1 MLDTLRI
8 ENIAVIELAEIR
20 FDKGFCALTGE
31 TGAGKS
37 ILIDSLGAVLGNRT
51 SKELVRRGCEKASVT
66 AVFSDCNEN
75 ALKALA
81 DAGFDCD
88 DKSVMLSRTITA
100 DGKSQIR
107 INGLPATAAV
117 VKQISKHLVAVH
129 GQQDSFLLTDAGIHY
144 LFVDRIAQNQ
154 KQRDEYN
161 ECYRHLCDLI
171 RESRAINRDEAE
183 KQRQIDMLTFQIEEL
198 SSADI
203 TPGEIEELQ
212 IRRRLMQNSE
222 HISQSISK
230 AYAMLS
236 GDESFSGAATLVSGA
251 GESLSE
257 CSEFSDEIS
266 SSARRLSEIGFELEN
281 INSDLRELLGQLD
294 FDPAELERTEE
305 RLDLLKRLSRK
316 YGESEEK
323 MLEFLENARTELSKI
338 TRSEQREKELE
349 KEINDLKLEA
359 VERAQRLTASRRA
372 AADRLEK
379 AVGEELEFLNMPGVT
394 FVVDIKQTGLTSK
407 GRDQIEFLISSNPGE
422 EPKPL
427 SKIASGGELSRT
439 MLALLSV
446 INGENDADTLI
457 FDEIDAGI
465 SGRAADKVGLRLK
478 KTAKNSQVICI
489 THLAQIASKCDS
501 HFLIEKNTDGQ
512 KTKTR
517 VERLD
522 YEGRVEELARI
533 IGGTVITDSTRA
545 AAEEMLK
552 NGQVE
557 A

>member
-37 ILIDSLGAVLGNRT
+37 ILIDSLGAVMGNRT
-51 SKELVRRGCEKASVT
+51 SKELVRRGCERASVT
-66 AVFSDCNEN
+66 AVFSDCNES

-100 DGKSQIR
+100 DGKSQSR
-107 INGLPATAAV
+107 INGLPVTAAV

-129 GQQDSFLLTDAGIHY
+129 GQQDSSLLTDAGIHY

-154 KQRDEYN
+154 KQRDDYN
-161 ECYRHLCDLI
+161 ECYRRLCDLI

-236 GDESFSGAATLVSGA
+236 GDESFSGAAALVSGA
-251 GESLSE
+251 GESLFE

-281 INSDLRELLGQLD
+281 INSDLRELSGQLD

-305 RLDLLKRLSRK
+305 RLDLLKRLSKK
-316 YGESEEK
+316 YGGSEEK
-323 MLEFLENARTELSKI
+323 MLEFLENAETELSKI

-359 VERAQRLTASRRA
+359 VERAQRLTESRRA

-407 GRDQIEFLISSNPGE
+407 GRDRIEFLISANPGE

-501 HFLIEKNTDGQ
+501 HFLIEKKTDGQ
-512 KTKTR
+512 KTKTK

-533 IGGTVITDSTRA
+533 IGGTVMTDSTRA

>member
-51 SKELVRRGCEKASVT
+51 SKELVRRGCERASVT
-66 AVFSDCNEN
+66 AVFSDCNES

-100 DGKSQIR
+100 DGKSQSR
-107 INGLPATAAV
+107 INGLPVTAAV

-129 GQQDSFLLTDAGIHY
+129 GQQDSSLLTDAGIHY

-154 KQRDEYN
+154 KQRDDYN
-161 ECYRHLCDLI
+161 ECYRRLCDLI

-236 GDESFSGAATLVSGA
+236 GDESFSGAAALVSGA
-251 GESLSE
+251 GESLLE

-281 INSDLRELLGQLD
+281 INSDLRELSGQLD

-305 RLDLLKRLSRK
+305 RLDLLKRLSKK
-316 YGESEEK
+316 YGGSEEK
-323 MLEFLENARTELSKI
+323 MLEFLENAGTELSKI

-359 VERAQRLTASRRA
+359 VERAQRLTESRRA

-407 GRDQIEFLISSNPGE
+407 GRDRIEFLISANPGE

-501 HFLIEKNTDGQ
+501 HFLIEKKTDGQ
-512 KTKTR
+512 KTKTK

-533 IGGTVITDSTRA
+533 IGGTVMTDSTRA

>member
-75 ALKALA
+75 ALNALA

-100 DGKSQIR
+100 DGKSQSR

-203 TPGEIEELQ
+203 TPGEMEELQ

-281 INSDLRELLGQLD
+281 INSDLRELSGQLD

-316 YGESEEK
+316 YGGSEEK

-501 HFLIEKNTDGQ
+501 HFLIEKKTDGQ
-512 KTKTR
+512 KTKTK

-533 IGGTVITDSTRA
+533 IGGTVMTDSTRA